1 MQMERSDPFLLKAK
15 SRTLLPKFVNGSA
28 EKEHRPFDFSLRRSQ
43 QSREKEKQLATI
55 QNMVSDQTEQC
66 QYSMKSF
73 NNLIGKRYET
83 IGKAPAVPL
92 VHYQNNRVL
101 NQNSQAYKSAQK
113 QSLAQFSKFLSTSSH
128 RKTTDAGFKIPL
140 KGAVD
145 RTSRSPPYAEDLN
158 GIDSK
163 GQQYR
168 INMDDFSGVLAGES
182 RQLNTDAGKR
192 TRKRNQNCNNTAL

>member
-15 SRTLLPKFVNGSA
+15 SRTLLPKFINGSA
-28 EKEHRPFDFSLRRSQ
+28 EKDHRPFQDKYEKFDFSLRKSQ
-43 QSREKEKQLATI
+43 QSRDKEKQLATI
-55 QNMVSDQTEQC
+55 QTMVSDQTEQC

-92 VHYQNNRVL
+92 VHYQNNKVL
-101 NQNSQAYKSAQK
+101 NTKVRKDRYYTSAQK

-140 KGAVD
+140 ND
-145 RTSRSPPYAEDLN
+145 REISEKVTH
-158 GIDSK
+158 
-163 GQQYR
+163 
-168 INMDDFSGVLAGES
+168 
-182 RQLNTDAGKR
+182 
-192 TRKRNQNCNNTAL
+192 

>member
-92 VHYQNNRVL
+92 VHYQNNKVL
-101 NQNSQAYKSAQK
+101 NTKEYKSAQK
-113 QSLAQFSKFLSTSSH
+113 QSLAQFSKFLSTSSN
-128 RKTTDAGFKIPL
+128 RKTADTSFKIPL

-145 RTSRSPPYAEDLN
+145 RNSRSPTYAEDLN
-158 GIDSK
+158 GIEGQ
-163 GQQYR
+163 GQQYQ
-168 INMDDFSGVLAGES
+168 INMEDFSGVLAGES
-182 RQLNTDAGKR
+182 RQSNTGAGAR
-192 TRKRNQNCNNTAL
+192 TRKRNKNYNY

>member
-15 SRTLLPKFVNGSA
+15 SRTVLPKFVNGSA
-28 EKEHRPFDFSLRRSQ
+28 EKDHRPFDFSLRRSQ

-92 VHYQNNRVL
+92 VHYQNNKVL
-101 NQNSQAYKSAQK
+101 NTKVRKDRYYTSAQK
-113 QSLAQFSKFLSTSSH
+113 QSLAQFSKFLSTSSN
-128 RKTTDAGFKIPL
+128 RKTTDTSFKIPL
-140 KGAVD
+140 KGAVG
-145 RTSRSPPYAEDLN
+145 RNSRSP
-158 GIDSK
+158 
-163 GQQYR
+163 
-168 INMDDFSGVLAGES
+168 
-182 RQLNTDAGKR
+182 T
-192 TRKRNQNCNNTAL
+192 